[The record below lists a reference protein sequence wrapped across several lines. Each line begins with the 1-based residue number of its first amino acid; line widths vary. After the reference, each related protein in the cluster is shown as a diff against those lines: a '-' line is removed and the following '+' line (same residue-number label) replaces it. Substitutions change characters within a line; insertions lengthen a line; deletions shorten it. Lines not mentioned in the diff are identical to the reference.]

1 VVAWRR
7 CLQSTGEIV
16 DVASCG
22 WCFRAFMGGFHGDR
36 YHYVGHYSVEDCA
49 IALRAMWALRVY
61 DCVTSA
67 GVVPVERGV
76 I

>member
-1 VVAWRR
+1 MVAWRR

-16 DVASCG
+16 DVASCDL
-22 WCFRAFMGGFHGDR
+22 CFWTLMG
-36 YHYVGHYSVEDCA
+36 GHYSVEDCA